1 MFPLNLQLGAGWY
14 TWSTFVLALTA
25 FFTVLLFV
33 ITLGVGLFSGDM
45 EVILY
50 GFVGLGL
57 WFLFAGAP
65 YYTLNEARMAVNDKK
80 WDPKAPKSE

>member
-1 MFPLNLQLGAGWY
+1 MFPFNLQLGAGWY

-25 FFTVLLFV
+25 FFTVLFFV
-33 ITLGVGLFSGDM
+33 IMLGVGLFSGDM
-45 EVILY
+45 EVLLY

-65 YYTLNEARMAVNDKK
+65 YYTLNEARKALDTKAWVPV
-80 WDPKAPKSE
+80 PK